1 MTSLQTSIKQIPARL
16 GYYVNVASLNTSFLV
31 NGGTD
36 AAPFLSTSGLAGAGT
51 AWSFKVNNNAT
62 FSTLSTAMFN
72 PGGVVLRDHGKTLL
86 SASRV
91 FRKVQIL
98 LSTNSLV
105 NGGTDGV
112 AGQSYEANTT
122 QPYLTGYIE
131 LPGTGG
137 SNSGTGSFA
146 PVARL
151 G

>member
-16 GYYVNVASLNTSFLV
+16 GYYVNVGSLNTTFLV

-36 AAPFLSTSGLAGAGT
+36 ATPFFSTSGYAGAGV
-51 AWSFKVNNNAT
+51 AYSYKVNNATT
-62 FSTLSTAMFN
+62 FSTLSTVMAT
-72 PGGVVLRDHGKTLL
+72 PGSVVLRDHGKTLL
-86 SASRV
+86 SSGRV

-98 LSTNSLV
+98 VSSNSLT
-105 NGGTDGV
+105 NGGSSGV
-112 AGQSYEANTT
+112 AGQSYEANTSA
-122 QPYLTGYIE
+122 PFLTGYIE

-137 SNSGTGSFA
+137 ESSGTSAFA